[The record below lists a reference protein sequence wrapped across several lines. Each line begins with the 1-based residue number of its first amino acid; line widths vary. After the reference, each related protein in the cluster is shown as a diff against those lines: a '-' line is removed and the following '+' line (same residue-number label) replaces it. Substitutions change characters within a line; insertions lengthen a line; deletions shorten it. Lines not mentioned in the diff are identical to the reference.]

1 MSLKPSPKL
10 HPVGCDLLVVIT
22 VVILAVSVGI
32 GLLGTSESGPLTAVI
47 SADGQPEERVVLSSL
62 TEPEERVLHSGGYTL
77 HLVLSADGVEM
88 TTSDCPTQE
97 CVHTGKITR
106 SGQSIVCLPARVIV
120 TLEGGAPASGPDV
133 VIG

>member
-10 HPVGCDLLVVIT
+10 HPVGWDLLVVIA

-77 HLVLSADGVEM
+77 HLVLSACRPG
-88 TTSDCPTQE
+88 
-97 CVHTGKITR
+97 
-106 SGQSIVCLPARVIV
+106 
-120 TLEGGAPASGPDV
+120 
-133 VIG
+133 

>member
-10 HPVGCDLLVVIT
+10 HPVGWDLLVVIT

-32 GLLGTSESGPLTAVI
+32 GLLGT

-106 SGQSIVCLPARVIV
+106 SGQSIVCLTARVIV

>member
-10 HPVGCDLLVVIT
+10 HPVGWDLLVVIA

-97 CVHTGKITR
+97 WCPYREDYPERTEHRVPAGPGDRHSGGRRTGRPVRTW
-106 SGQSIVCLPARVIV
+106 
-120 TLEGGAPASGPDV
+120 
-133 VIG
+133 